1 MNAQTSYE
9 FGENYRIVPV
19 ENVNQKFPFAEYDS
33 YGTLHIVWVN
43 QVSSNLNVYYA
54 QSVDGGISFSE
65 PVRMNSNVHT
75 IVAYMQSGPK
85 IAIRGNEIV
94 VLFMDDRSGYTSIY
108 INASPDGGI
117 SWAGDLKV
125 SDQPY
130 LNAYPEFSVGI
141 DNELHLVYYSY
152 NQNYSL
158 NSVRYSISPQ
168 YSSGF
173 SPSVPVGIT
182 SEEMEPCDC
191 CQPDVVVA
199 NNGDLFI
206 GYRNNI
212 SNQRKHYIVSKLYGE
227 DDFHEPVPI
236 SSLSD
241 VIANCPSSGPSLSI
255 EGNQIASGFYV
266 SQQNKSYIN
275 NASLES
281 LTFTSEVNV
290 YPGSTSQQNFPKVF
304 LKESTIHTIWIDY
317 RDGNPDI
324 YYAAMELGTS
334 EVTNEQKVNDS
345 IEDFVHKDPFLMW
358 GYENLY
364 SFWSDNRTGDYQI
377 YMSSTGMANIESITV
392 TNLQGW
398 NLVGLPVEVEN
409 SSGITLYPE
418 SIEGTLY
425 SFSGGYNLE
434 TNLSPG
440 EGYWLRF
447 NYAGST
453 TIAGAP
459 MDELTISLNE
469 GWNLISGIT
478 QPVYE
483 SDIQD
488 SDGII
493 ISGTLY
499 SFAPEGYTNSEILV
513 PGKGYW
519 IRANNSGTIILIS
532 N

>member
-1 MNAQTSYE
+1 
-9 FGENYRIVPV
+9 V
-19 ENVNQKFPFAEYDS
+19 
-33 YGTLHIVWVN
+33 
-43 QVSSNLNVYYA
+43 NLN
-54 QSVDGGISFSE
+54 
-65 PVRMNSNVHT
+65 
-75 IVAYMQSGPK
+75 
-85 IAIRGNEIV
+85 
-94 VLFMDDRSGYTSIY
+94 
-108 INASPDGGI
+108 
-117 SWAGDLKV
+117 
-125 SDQPY
+125 
-130 LNAYPEFSVGI
+130 
-141 DNELHLVYYSY
+141 
-152 NQNYSL
+152 
-158 NSVRYSISPQ
+158 
-168 YSSGF
+168 
-173 SPSVPVGIT
+173 
-182 SEEMEPCDC
+182 
-191 CQPDVVVA
+191 
-199 NNGDLFI
+199 
-206 GYRNNI
+206 
-212 SNQRKHYIVSKLYGE
+212 
-227 DDFHEPVPI
+227 
-236 SSLSD
+236 
-241 VIANCPSSGPSLSI
+241 
-255 EGNQIASGFYV
+255 
-266 SQQNKSYIN
+266 
-275 NASLES
+275 
-281 LTFTSEVNV
+281 
-290 YPGSTSQQNFPKVF
+290 PGSTFQQNYPVV
-304 LKESTIHTIWIDY
+304 LLTESVIHSVWIDY

-324 YYAAMELGTS
+324 YYAAMELGAS

-409 SSGITLYPE
+409 SSAITLYPE

-434 TNLSPG
+434 TNLFPG

-459 MDELTISLNE
+459 MDELTISLSE

-478 QPVYE
+478 QPVHE

-499 SFAPEGYTNSEILV
+499 SFTFEGYTNSEILE

-519 IRANNSGTIILIS
+519 IRANSSGFISLIS
-532 N
+532 NPELLPEDCYIVPEVGPCDGICPTYYYNQNSNECEEFITGCCGVEAFETMEGCINTCE